1 MVALGICAT
10 TGFQLVR
17 GQSQREN
24 KFEKYSTF
32 NETLTCPVSPV
43 DG

>member
-1 MVALGICAT
+1 MARDLCNHRIS
-10 TGFQLVR
+10 TGA
-17 GQSQREN
+17 GQSQRDS

-32 NETLTCPVSPV
+32 NETLTWPVSPV

>member
-1 MVALGICAT
+1 MVGLGIRVT
-10 TGFQLVR
+10 TGFQQVR
-17 GQSQREN
+17 VCLSGTTKLKN
-24 KFEKYSTF
+24 YSTF